1 MDFST
6 ITDSL
11 LIGTTPQL
19 DDYDA
24 LRALSVRL
32 IINMRFDHRLQ
43 PDRHRPPLAI
53 LWLRSF
59 DMPLLPIPL
68 RLLRRGARDALTT
81 IAQGGKVYVHCRQ
94 GRHRS
99 VAMGAAI
106 LIAQGHSAEQAVR
119 LIKQRRAAADPDAW
133 HIRWRIRRFA
143 ETWENHR

>member
-1 MDFST
+1 MDFSA

-11 LIGTTPQL
+11 LIGTTPQP
-19 DDYDA
+19 DDYDV
-24 LRALSVRL
+24 LRALGVRL
-32 IINMRFDHRLQ
+32 IINMRFDRRLT
-43 PDRHRPPLAI
+43 PDRGQPPLAI

-68 RLLRRGARDALTT
+68 RLLRRGARDALKT
-81 IAQGGKVYVHCRQ
+81 IAAGGKVYVHCRQ

-106 LIAQGHSAEQAVR
+106 LIAQGCSADEAMR
-119 LIKQRRAAADPDAW
+119 LIKQRRAAADPDAR

-143 ETWENHR
+143 DTWENHR